1 MKGSGKRGGRPL
13 VLAAH
18 GSRDP
23 RSAATI
29 RQLAGRVAARWAGPV
44 TAAFLDFDQPSVADA
59 LRTHSDAPI
68 VLPLLL
74 TSAYH
79 RRVDL
84 PEVVRACGVGEITEV
99 LGPAEPGVA
108 PDHRLVAALLRR
120 VSELDSEFDGL
131 VLIAAGTS
139 HSPARSTVD
148 GVAAALSTVLHVPCL
163 VGYASASEPTAAQ
176 AVAAVRVLGATRIVA
191 ASYFLAAGRLY
202 VAAAASACAGGALTV
217 AAPLGDAP
225 EIVDLVLHRA
235 VAADEQAAP
244 AAAVAA

>member
-1 MKGSGKRGGRPL
+1 VKSSGERGGRPL

-59 LRTHSDAPI
+59 LRTYSDAPI

-79 RRVDL
+79 GRVDL
-84 PEVVRACGVGEITEV
+84 PQVVRACGVGEITEV

-120 VSELDSEFDGL
+120 VSELESEFDGL

-202 VAAAASACAGGALTV
+202 DAAAASARAAGALTV

>member
-1 MKGSGKRGGRPL
+1 MRGGRPL

-29 RQLAGRVAARWAGPV
+29 RQLAGRVADRWAGPV
-44 TAAFLDFDQPSVADA
+44 TPAFLDFDQPSVADA
-59 LRTHSDAPI
+59 LRGHHDAPI
-68 VLPLLL
+68 VMPLLL

-79 RRVDL
+79 GRVDL
-84 PEVVRACGVGEITEV
+84 PEVVRSCGVGEIAEV
-99 LGPAEPGVA
+99 LGPAEPGIP

-120 VSELDSEFDGL
+120 VSELESGFDGL

-139 HSPARSTVD
+139 HAAARSTVD
-148 GVAAALSTVLHVPCL
+148 SVAKALSTVLDVPCL
-163 VGYASASEPTAAQ
+163 AGYASASDPTGAM
-176 AVAAVRVLGATRIVA
+176 AVAAVRALGATRIVA

-202 VAAAASACAGGALTV
+202 DAAAASARLGGALEV

-225 EIVDLVLHRA
+225 EIVDLVLERS
-235 VAADEQAAP
+235 ADIASRP
-244 AAAVAA
+244 AAVAA